1 MSLDSLSRRR
11 VANWARRWTKRNRRP
26 MKHKALDGHARIRL
40 TPYLPSFAKLLLASI
55 LFMVLIEL
63 VACVAVF
70 YVILTTGAK

>member
-11 VANWARRWTKRNRRP
+11 GENWARRWTKRNRRR
-26 MKHKALDGHARIRL
+26 MKHHPLDGHDRIRL
-40 TPYLPSFAKLLLASI
+40 TPYLPSLAKLLLASI

-63 VACVAVF
+63 VACVAVL

>member
-11 VANWARRWTKRNRRP
+11 GENWIRRWTKRKRRP

-63 VACVAVF
+63 VACVAVL
-70 YVILTTGAK
+70 YVVLTTGAK